1 MTAVGRF
8 GTALA
13 QNASNEGRLSRTE
26 ESEEEVD
33 AQIAHPAAVLRGSIP
48 ATVGRGATGSALSN
62 DIPSMKMSWKSGRAA
77 SATCSMRC
85 ASSSARARLAFAE
98 QRHLRAEVGRV
109 ADIGNTVERDV
120 RQQPD
125 RHRALGVDVVAEA
138 AAEHE
143 LGEVGIV
150 DAHHPL
156 EQHDAGVDRALGEL
170 ELADVA
176 LGEGHV
182 VVLAGVGVPHQHE
195 LDSGIDGAQPC
206 RERGGKPLAIGRPQP
221 PHSVDHPCSDHLRAG
236 IDETGSADADRARR
250 SDDAAVNVVVDLHGL
265 HGTHRAPH
273 AVTNLSSFQRR
284 TSRGGA
290 GHEPIPRPHHDLA
303 VGPDVDQSAQ
313 FVAFVDPCREHT
325 RHGVRADE
333 SGDNRQQAHLRIGR
347 GLERK
352 IACGDDH
359 AVAHRRCIRCQPHV
373 RHVDAQEYV
382 VHAGIADHDNLV
394 DVVAGHAGLG
404 ASLPDESVHGIQHLG
419 PQGGKLLRVE
429 LRVGD
434 A

>member
-1 MTAVGRF
+1 
-8 GTALA
+8 
-13 QNASNEGRLSRTE
+13 
-26 ESEEEVD
+26 
-33 AQIAHPAAVLRGSIP
+33 
-48 ATVGRGATGSALSN
+48 
-62 DIPSMKMSWKSGRAA
+62 MKMSWKSGSRGERHVLD
-77 SATCSMRC
+77 ATGELLGAIS
-85 ASSSARARLAFAE
+85 LALA
-98 QRHLRAEVGRV
+98 QKRHLRAEMGRV
-109 ADIGNTVERDV
+109 ADVGDPVKVDV
-120 RQQPD
+120 RQQSD

-138 AAEHE
+138 PAEHE
-143 LGEVGIV
+143 LGQIRIV
-150 DAHHPL
+150 DVHHPL

-195 LDSGIDGAQPC
+195 LDPGIDGAQPC

-236 IDETGSADADRARR
+236 IDETGSADPDCTRR
-250 SDDAAVNVVVDLHGL
+250 TDDAAMNVVVDLHGL
-265 HGTHRAPH
+265 HRAHRTPH
-273 AVTNLSSFQRR
+273 AVTDLRPLERR
-284 TSRGGA
+284 ASRGGA

-303 VGPDVDQSAQ
+303 VGADVDQSAQ
-313 FVAFVDPCREHT
+313 LVALVDPCREHA
-325 RHGVRADE
+325 RHGVRTDE
-333 SGDNRQQAHLRIGR
+333 SGDDRQQTHLRVRR

-352 IACGDDH
+352 VARGDDH
-359 AVAHRRCIRCQPHV
+359 AVAHRRCIRCEPHV

-382 VHAGIADHDNLV
+382 VHAGVADHDNLV

-419 PQGGKLLRVE
+419 PQGDELLLVE
-429 LRVGD
+429 LCVGD